1 MHKFGWKN
9 EQIEILE
16 DKNYR
21 NIEKAYQIIEAGEEE
36 ESDDDL
42 FVIDVD
48 HGMNSY
54 DRAARVAAAYSRMT
68 EPIMKM
74 PEGLHAVLAAMP
86 DNAGVKGDVRDIR
99 ITIYASESKKEVLRE
114 LGISLWEIIMK
125 QLSIL
130 ELQKYRILQKNGQ
143 KANSLAV
150 KNFWIKW
157 KRFKKVIE
165 EYQEKYSTW
174 SEVEEKKEKVYLP
187 IVEAFVEEIR
197 RLGMASKEAGDEQR
211 KNASKFA
218 KLFFQYMF
226 GTRDFYKFIKKIL
239 QELSIADLQNFR
251 FRKKKEFLFS
261 KKR

>member
-9 EQIEILE
+9 EQIEISE

-54 DRAARVAAAYSRMT
+54 DRAARVAAAYLRMT

-114 LGISLWEIIMK
+114 LGISC
-125 QLSIL
+125 
-130 ELQKYRILQKNGQ
+130 KN
-143 KANSLAV
+143 NHEAV
-150 KNFWIKW
+150 KHPRITEVPDFAKEWTKGEFSCSEEFLDKMKSKGIKLAALSS
-157 KRFKKVIE
+157 
-165 EYQEKYSTW
+165 YYHS
-174 SEVEEKKEKVYLP
+174 SEKKKKYENIYVMNYSFVDCEKMEYVAKM
-187 IVEAFVEEIR
+187 ITQVE
-197 RLGMASKEAGDEQR
+197 
-211 KNASKFA
+211 
-218 KLFFQYMF
+218 
-226 GTRDFYKFIKKIL
+226 
-239 QELSIADLQNFR
+239 
-251 FRKKKEFLFS
+251 
-261 KKR
+261 